1 MIDGHPRS
9 VSLSIG
15 YSHYP
20 EDGRS
25 INNLIRN
32 ADLAL
37 YQAKRD
43 PKEKCVRFHDT
54 MRLRRDENLALKKDM
69 ERAIEEDEFALYF
82 QPIALTASSETV
94 SAEALIRWLHP
105 EKGLVPPD
113 QFIPLAEDT
122 GLINRIGRGSA
133 GASRRHKYGSG
144 SAGLTFRS
152 Q

>member
-1 MIDGHPRS
+1 
-9 VSLSIG
+9 
-15 YSHYP
+15 
-20 EDGRS
+20 
-25 INNLIRN
+25 
-32 ADLAL
+32 
-37 YQAKRD
+37 
-43 PKEKCVRFHDT
+43 

-122 GLINRIGRGSA
+122 GLINRIGAWVCRSVA
-133 GASRRHKYGSG
+133 QAQTTVPA
-144 SAGLTFRS
+144 SAGLTSRS